1 MTTPADL
8 KPPSGF
14 VSFRTKLV
22 VAMMLVV
29 SAVTGLGLLFAQRN
43 VAENGKRDLQQSF
56 QAELA
61 ALHAVQEFRHAAL
74 AERCRTLARRP
85 RIHAALEDNAL
96 DLLYPS
102 ARDELAD
109 VMEAGNGP
117 AREPTTYA
125 LHATFYRFLD
135 ANGAVISPPDA
146 QEVGLLS
153 PEEASQLALGGVPG
167 KPQIG
172 YISRPS
178 AGIDEAV
185 EEIIAMPISST
196 ETGAVIAALVLG
208 FKPFELS
215 GPPAGTGIK
224 SGIWLDGRLHLP
236 AIVGSA
242 QAALSDQVTRA
253 IGGPDRVEGSWA
265 VQIDSVPCLLFY
277 KRLNPG
283 SLFPPAYEVCIYSLA
298 ASRNRQRQ
306 LFWQFAGAGALLLIG
321 AFAASHF
328 LSARLSAP
336 VEELAVDAAENRTQ
350 RVRAETALELTSEE
364 LQRSARFSANASHQ
378 LKTPVTVLRAG
389 LEELLAEK
397 NLSAEMREEVA
408 ALVHQTFRLTSVIED
423 LLLLSRMDAGR
434 LQIDFGP
441 VDLTQL
447 IEAWLDDLGAL
458 PDDLNL
464 AIETDFPPELYIA
477 GEKRYT
483 TLILQ
488 NLLENARKY
497 NHPGGR
503 IRLTARA
510 EGVWAVLA
518 IGNTG
523 FPIPTAAQGH
533 IFERFHRGAA
543 AENVSGHGLGLNL
556 ARELARLHHGDLRLA
571 RSDEAWT
578 EFEVRFRLVNP
589 IPAPARAIA

>member
-1 MTTPADL
+1 
-8 KPPSGF
+8 
-14 VSFRTKLV
+14 
-22 VAMMLVV
+22 MLVV
-29 SAVTGLGLLFAQRN
+29 SAVTVLGLLFAQRN
-43 VAENGKRDLQQSF
+43 VAENEKRDLQQAF

-61 ALHAVQEFRHAAL
+61 ALHAVQELRHAAL

-109 VMEAGNGP
+109 VMEAGEGP
-117 AREPTTYA
+117 ARESATYA

-135 ANGAVISPPDA
+135 GKGAVISPPDA
-146 QEVGLLS
+146 GEVGLLS
-153 PEEASQLALGGVPG
+153 ATEASQLALNELPAR
-167 KPQIG
+167 PQIG
-172 YISRPS
+172 YISRPV
-178 AGIDEAV
+178 AGAGEPV
-185 EEIIAMPISST
+185 EEIIAMPIAST
-196 ETGAVIAALVLG
+196 ETGAVIAALLLG

-215 GPPAGTGIK
+215 DPSAGTGIRR
-224 SGIWLDGRLHLP
+224 GIWLDGRLQLP
-236 AIVGSA
+236 SVAEFS
-242 QAALSDQVTRA
+242 QAALAGQVTRA
-253 IGGPDRVEGSWA
+253 IAGPDRAEGSLA
-265 VQIDSVPCLLFY
+265 VQVDDAPGLLFY
-277 KRLNPG
+277 KRLNPD
-283 SLFPPAYEVCIYSLA
+283 SLFPPAYEVCVYSLA
-298 ASRNRQRQ
+298 ASLNRQRQ
-306 LFWQFAGAGALLLIG
+306 LLWQFAGAGALLLLG

-328 LSARLSAP
+328 LSVRLSVP

-350 RVRAETALELTSEE
+350 RARAEAALELTSEE

-397 NLSAEMREEVA
+397 NLSADLREEVG

-434 LQIDFGP
+434 LQIDFRP

-458 PDDLNL
+458 PDELKL
-464 AIETDFPPELYIA
+464 AVETDFPPGLFIA

-483 TLILQ
+483 TLVLQ

-497 NHPGGR
+497 NRPGGR

-510 EGVWAVLA
+510 EGIWAILT

-523 FPIPTAAQGH
+523 SPIPLAAQEH

-543 AENVSGHGLGLNL
+543 AENVSGHGLGLNM
-556 ARELARLHHGDLRLA
+556 ARELARLHRGDVRLA
-571 RSDEAWT
+571 RSDDAWT
-578 EFEVRFRLVNP
+578 EFEVRFLLADQ
-589 IPAPARAIA
+589 IPAPERAIA